1 MRIAYFDCFSGI
13 SGDMVLGALLD
24 LGVPFEILERELR
37 KIPLTGYSLRA
48 AREPR
53 GPIVG
58 TRLVVEAKAQ
68 PHRAFHQI
76 RDLIRGSGLGK
87 GVQEKVLDVFEILA
101 RAESRVHGVPV
112 SEVHFHEVGAVDS
125 IVDIAGAVI
134 GLDWLQVDQVQSS
147 PVPVGRGFVKTHH
160 GVLPLPAPATGYL
173 LQGVPICGSTAAR
186 ELVTPTGAALLAS
199 LAKVYGPVPEM
210 TLEATGYGVG
220 QDPAVDPP
228 NLLRIM
234 VGAVGGRWEVRRL
247 ILLET
252 NVDDMNPEFY
262 GHLMD
267 RLFALG
273 VCDVSMIPVQMKK
286 QRPGVILQVLAEPAL
301 ESRVVELVFQ
311 ETTTLGMRIQEVKRV
326 ELKRALEVLAT
337 PHGACE
343 VKRVF
348 LPDGRSRV
356 TPEYE
361 ACRRLAVELGRPLRE
376 VYEEILL
383 LGKQTE

>member
-160 GVLPLPAPATGYL
+160 GVLPLPAPAIGYL

-186 ELVTPTGAALLAS
+186 ELVTPTGAALPAQF
-199 LAKVYGPVPEM
+199 V
-210 TLEATGYGVG
+210 
-220 QDPAVDPP
+220 PAV
-228 NLLRIM
+228 
-234 VGAVGGRWEVRRL
+234 
-247 ILLET
+247 
-252 NVDDMNPEFY
+252 
-262 GHLMD
+262 
-267 RLFALG
+267 
-273 VCDVSMIPVQMKK
+273 SM
-286 QRPGVILQVLAEPAL
+286 
-301 ESRVVELVFQ
+301 
-311 ETTTLGMRIQEVKRV
+311 
-326 ELKRALEVLAT
+326 
-337 PHGACE
+337 
-343 VKRVF
+343 
-348 LPDGRSRV
+348 
-356 TPEYE
+356 
-361 ACRRLAVELGRPLRE
+361 
-376 VYEEILL
+376 
-383 LGKQTE
+383 